1 MVWNP
6 KPNGLISL
14 KTVATFGQQHKQ
26 WVPKDGSS
34 INGLG
39 SSQGQTRLR
48 NEASANDEAKPDAE
62 KGPEEVVAEQNQ
74 AQDEKAKVSAEA
86 GTSSRQPPNRTIR
99 FLRVQDRGGS

>member
-1 MVWNP
+1 VTVWNP
-6 KPNGLISL
+6 KQNGLISL
-14 KTVATFGQQHKQ
+14 SDFPEDSSNFWAAAQAVGAQ
-26 WVPKDGSS
+26 DGSF

-62 KGPEEVVAEQNQ
+62 KGPEEVAAEQNQ

-86 GTSSRQPPNRTIR
+86 GTSSRQP
-99 FLRVQDRGGS
+99 

>member
-1 MVWNP
+1 
-6 KPNGLISL
+6 
-14 KTVATFGQQHKQ
+14 
-26 WVPKDGSS
+26 VPKDGSS

-39 SSQGQTRLR
+39 SSQGQIRLR
-48 NEASANDEAKPDAE
+48 NKASSNDEAKPDAE
-62 KGPEEVVAEQNQ
+62 RGPEVAVEQNQ